1 MIKGV
6 MATLVLKKSAFSDE
20 MIHTTHICQ
29 MKYKAKANRGL
40 A

>member
-1 MIKGV
+1 MINGV
-6 MATLVLKKSAFSDE
+6 MATFVLKKSAFSDE

-29 MKYKAKANRGL
+29 VKYKVKANGGL